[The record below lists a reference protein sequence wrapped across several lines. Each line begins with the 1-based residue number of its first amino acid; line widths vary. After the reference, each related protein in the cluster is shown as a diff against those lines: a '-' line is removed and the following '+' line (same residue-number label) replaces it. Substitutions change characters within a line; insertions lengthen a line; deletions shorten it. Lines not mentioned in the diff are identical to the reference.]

1 MKIDDNYEYIET
13 ELFKFEYLFITAFD
27 GPRIFQHND
36 GYEAKDGSD
45 DDAPDTMCVSTF
57 RILHIDGVVSNL
69 DKVCDGDFIDD
80 WYWYA
85 SQSVKSYYGRD
96 YIERGV
102 FYKNAEELLTYYRA
116 AAKDA
121 GYSDLI
127 DFMMSGKYFAE
138 YGKKITKKMICDY
151 LDAVA
156 DYPAA
161 MKRKEKELN
170 ALLHAK
176 PEMTVQD
183 YNVQRREILNHYANP
198 FPFIA
203 KRRDEITIGLL
214 IGVVE
219 NFLVRNGFRERG
231 K

>member
-1 MKIDDNYEYIET
+1 MKIDDNYKYVET
-13 ELFKFEYLFITAFD
+13 ELFKFEWVIVGALD
-27 GPRIFQHND
+27 GPRIFRQEGGFLPHD
-36 GYEAKDGSD
+36 GGDSNK
-45 DDAPDTMCVSTF
+45 PDTMGKCTF
-57 RILHIDGVVSNL
+57 RLLHIEGVASNL
-69 DKVCDGDFIDD
+69 ERAYSDDFIDD
-80 WYWYA
+80 WYGSAAQWT
-85 SQSVKSYYGRD
+85 KRMYGRKT
-96 YIERGV
+96 IERGN
-102 FYKNAEELLTYYRA
+102 FYENMQELLTYYRA

-138 YGKKITKKMICDY
+138 YGKKITRKMVCDY
-151 LDAVA
+151 WDAVA

-161 MKRKEKELN
+161 MKRKEKELK
-170 ALLHAK
+170 ALSRAK
-176 PEMTVQD
+176 SEMTVLENRTKWRD
-183 YNVQRREILNHYANP
+183 IRNHYANP

-214 IGVVE
+214 IGAVE